1 MRTLFLTIF
10 ALGLATPALAQ
21 PTKPT
26 PAEAVPSPIDPTRLS
41 AAKPVIDKLWPLG
54 TYRRMMDGTMSKMM
68 DAMID
73 SMMGMKASDML
84 GAVDKSGKLAKVAG
98 GSSMGELAEKADPH
112 FRERMKITMDV
123 MMGEMIPLME
133 NIEPQVR
140 SSMTNIYARKYTASQ
155 LKDMETF
162 FSTPTGSVFA
172 EQSMLLF
179 MDPEMMKGMQAFAPQ
194 IIQAMPNIIKKME
207 AATAHLPPVPKP
219 KVDSDEAAAGAEA
232 AVDAAA
238 DAVKD
243 AVDAASDVDPAYDPA
258 NWSAEDRAT
267 SETLSSQYS
276 AAGDKFFSFS
286 EEAATRAKA
295 KLNAK
300 K

>member
-10 ALGLATPALAQ
+10 ALGLAAPLTAQTATTPSANEA
-21 PTKPT
+21 PTD
-26 PAEAVPSPIDPTRLS
+26 PSRFA

-54 TYRRMMDGTMSKMM
+54 TYRRIMDGTMSKMM
-68 DAMID
+68 DAMLD
-73 SMMGMKASDML
+73 AAMGMKASDI
-84 GAVDKSGKLAKVAG
+84 GKG
-98 GSSMGELAEKADPH
+98 GDELIGESAMKADPH
-112 FRERMKITMDV
+112 FRERMTISMNTM
-123 MMGEMIPLME
+123 MSEMIPLME
-133 NIEPQVR
+133 KIEPKVR
-140 SSMTNIYARKYTASQ
+140 ESLRTIYARKFTAPQ
-155 LKDMETF
+155 LTEMATF
-162 FSTPTGSVFA
+162 FSTPTGGVYA
-172 EQSMLLF
+172 RESMVVY
-179 MDPEMMKGMQAFAPQ
+179 MDPEMIKAMQAFAPEM
-194 IIQAMPNIIKKME
+194 IQAMPAIIKKVE
-207 AATAHLPPVPKP
+207 AATAYLPPVPKP